1 MPSVARRAMR
11 LRNEL
16 KPSCVRVQEGRGTHR
31 HTTSVLIVEP
41 RWVLS
46 VRLSLMVI
54 RDSPGTRCALF
65 HFPFALLGVARMFS
79 NPVGALGS
87 RRSEA
92 FLSALGIAQ
101 QLQRGQP
108 FHTLTAAVPGTY
120 FRTVPRRR
128 CETKK
133 RNAYRSA
140 SSGTGLGP
148 RVVWKR
154 GRCCCST

>member
-1 MPSVARRAMR
+1 MR
-11 LRNEL
+11 LRNEV
-16 KPSCVRVQEGRGTHR
+16 KPSCVRVQDGRGTHR

-79 NPVGALGS
+79 NPVDALGS

-92 FLSALGIAQ
+92 FLSALGRVLHSNYSEVNPSIHSLLLCLERISERSRGDAAKPRNGMRIA
-101 QLQRGQP
+101 LRVRA
-108 FHTLTAAVPGTY
+108 LTWVLGL
-120 FRTVPRRR
+120 
-128 CETKK
+128 
-133 RNAYRSA
+133 
-140 SSGTGLGP
+140 SGNG
-148 RVVWKR
+148 V
-154 GRCCCST
+154 RCCSSM